1 MSAKGTG
8 HVPHVSFVDM
18 LAMIWRERRTA
29 AVVALAILALGGAVV
44 FMTPRT
50 YEAKTRLLIRM
61 GQEYVFQPRVGASGA
76 GAAPQ
81 IQEVVNA
88 ELRLLASPELAR
100 RTIAR
105 VGLGR
110 LYPDLGPASATS
122 EAVAERAFAR
132 DFSAE
137 PTPNAPVISLAFSHR
152 NRTIAAQTLDALT
165 AEYMAYRR
173 SVLGEPAG
181 GGYAEQS
188 RDFTR
193 RAETSAAALQAFLAE
208 NDVADFDGAM
218 KSATELLARLDLD
231 RAAAAAERGTAEGRA
246 ASLRQRIA
254 RQPAEIELYAESD
267 AGKRLVD
274 LGIERQQLLAHY
286 QPDAAPVVEIERR
299 IAQVQTY
306 IDAERRAGLTR
317 RGPNP
322 VRQALET
329 ELYQAEA
336 DVRAQSAR
344 ETAIG
349 AQKAELAARVRKLEA
364 MEPRYRELT
373 RDRQILDDNA
383 RAFTA
388 RAEETRAFAAL
399 QNAGADNISR
409 LEPARAPLQGK
420 SYRLAVA
427 LLTLA
432 LSLLGAIAAALV
444 RGLRRMSFPTP
455 SSAARTLDAPVL
467 GIIEQRRAA

>member
-1 MSAKGTG
+1 MSAKGAAT
-8 HVPHVSFVDM
+8 VAHVSAVDM

-29 AVVALAILALGGAVV
+29 AVVALVILALGAVAV

-76 GAAPQ
+76 GATPQ

-105 VGLGR
+105 VGISR
-110 LYPDLGPASATS
+110 LYPELGRASAMA
-122 EAVAERAFAR
+122 EAGAEKAFAR
-132 DFSAE
+132 DFVAA
-137 PTPNAPVISLAFSHR
+137 PTPNAPVISLRFAHKDR
-152 NRTIAAQTLDALT
+152 LIAAHTLDALT

-173 SVLGEPAG
+173 RVLGEPG

-188 RDFTR
+188 RDFTK
-193 RAETSAAALQAFLAE
+193 RAETSATVLQAFLAE
-208 NDVADFDGAM
+208 NNVADFEGAL

-231 RAAAAAERGTAEGRA
+231 QAVAAAERRTLEGRGA
-246 ASLRQRIA
+246 ALRQRVA
-254 RQPAEIELYAESD
+254 GQPAEIELYAESD

-286 QPDAAPVVEIERR
+286 QPDAAPVIEIERR

-306 IDAERRAGLTR
+306 LDAEKRAGLTR

-336 DVRAQSAR
+336 DARAQAAR

-349 AQKAELAARVRKLEA
+349 VQKAELAARVRKLESI
-364 MEPRYRELT
+364 EPRYRELT

-388 RAEETRAFAAL
+388 RAEETRAFNAL
-399 QNAGADNISR
+399 QNAGADNNSQ

-420 SYRLAVA
+420 SYRMAMA
-427 LLTLA
+427 LLVLA
-432 LSLLGAIAAALV
+432 LAFVGAFTGALM

-467 GIIEQRRAA
+467 GVVVQRRAA